1 LPNQELGVKTT
12 RKAFPLKDLIVM
24 TSSGTIDLAASKSA
38 LKRLAADPEFDRH
51 YEVLLDL
58 RNSECEM
65 SVMDVYEI
73 AKDLAWPDPALPT
86 RKKIAVLVSGQRAF
100 DHAKFL
106 EVCST
111 NRGVQVGA
119 FEDYEKASE
128 WLDTELPEDPK
139 ETDAMPGQQAQR
151 AGVDGDE
158 SR

>member
-1 LPNQELGVKTT
+1 MRTT
-12 RKAFPLKDLIVM
+12 REAFPLKDLIIM

-38 LKRLAADPEFDRH
+38 LKSLAADPRFHRN

-58 RNSECEM
+58 RDSECEL

-73 AKDLAWPDPALPT
+73 ATYLAWPDPALPT
-86 RKKIAVLVSGQRAF
+86 RKKIAVLVSGHRAF

-111 NRGVQVGA
+111 NRGVHVGA

-128 WLDTELPEDPK
+128 WLDAHLPKDPK
-139 ETDAMPGQQAQR
+139 EEDAM
-151 AGVDGDE
+151 VD
-158 SR
+158 R

>member
-1 LPNQELGVKTT
+1 MRTT

-24 TSSGTIDLAASKSA
+24 TSSGTIDLAASKAA
-38 LKRLAADPEFDRH
+38 LKSLAADPEFDRQ
-51 YEVLLDL
+51 YEILLDL
-58 RNSECEM
+58 RDSECEM
-65 SVMDVYEI
+65 SVGDVHEI
-73 AKDLAWPDPALPT
+73 ATHLAWPDPALPT

-128 WLDTELPEDPK
+128 WLDADLPQDP
-139 ETDAMPGQQAQR
+139 TGTVAWSNR
-151 AGVDGDE
+151 
-158 SR
+158 

>member
-1 LPNQELGVKTT
+1 MRTT

-51 YEVLLDL
+51 YEILLDL

-86 RKKIAVLVSGQRAF
+86 RKKIAVLVSGERAF

-139 ETDAMPGQQAQR
+139 E
-151 AGVDGDE
+151 VDVTS

>member
-1 LPNQELGVKTT
+1 MRTT

-24 TSSGTIDLAASKSA
+24 TSSGMIDLAASKSA

-51 YEVLLDL
+51 YEILLDL
-58 RNSECEM
+58 RDSECEM
-65 SVMDVYEI
+65 SVTDVYEL

-86 RKKIAVLVSGQRAF
+86 HKKIAVLVSGQRAF

-106 EVCST
+106 EVCSA
-111 NRGVQVGA
+111 NRGVQVNA

-139 ETDAMPGQQAQR
+139 ETDAMPR
-151 AGVDGDE
+151 K
-158 SR
+158 

>member
-1 LPNQELGVKTT
+1 MKTT

-38 LKRLAADPEFDRH
+38 LKKLAADPEFDKH
-51 YEVLLDL
+51 YEILLDL

-65 SVMDVYEI
+65 SVTDVYEI

-86 RKKIAVLVSGQRAF
+86 CKKIAVLVSGERAF

-106 EVCST
+106 EVCSA
-111 NRGVQVGA
+111 NRGVRVGA

-139 ETDAMPGQQAQR
+139 ETDAMLRQ
-151 AGVDGDE
+151 
-158 SR
+158 

>member
-1 LPNQELGVKTT
+1 
-12 RKAFPLKDLIVM
+12 M

-38 LKRLAADPEFDRH
+38 LKKLAADPEFDRH

-65 SVMDVYEI
+65 TVMDVYEI

-106 EVCST
+106 EVCSA

-139 ETDAMPGQQAQR
+139 ETEQEGNKR
-151 AGVDGDE
+151 
-158 SR
+158 

>member
-1 LPNQELGVKTT
+1 
-12 RKAFPLKDLIVM
+12 M

-38 LKRLAADPEFDRH
+38 LKKLAADPEFDRH

-65 SVMDVYEI
+65 TVMDVYEI

-106 EVCST
+106 EVCSA

-139 ETDAMPGQQAQR
+139 ETEQEGNK
-151 AGVDGDE
+151 G
-158 SR
+158 

>member
-1 LPNQELGVKTT
+1 MRTT

-24 TSSGTIDLAASKSA
+24 TSSGTIDLVASKAA
-38 LKRLAADPEFDRH
+38 LKSLAADPEFDRH

-58 RNSECEM
+58 RDSECEL
-65 SVMDVYEI
+65 SVLDIYEI
-73 AKDLAWPDPALPT
+73 ATYLAWPDPALPT
-86 RKKIAVLVSGQRAF
+86 SKKIAVLVSGHRAF

-106 EVCST
+106 EVCSA

-128 WLDTELPEDPK
+128 WLEADLPKDPK
-139 ETDAMPGQQAQR
+139 EADAML
-151 AGVDGDE
+151 

>member
-1 LPNQELGVKTT
+1 MRTT

-24 TSSGTIDLAASKSA
+24 TSSGTIDLVASKAA
-38 LKRLAADPEFDRH
+38 LKSLAADPEFDRH

-58 RNSECEM
+58 RDSECEL
-65 SVMDVYEI
+65 SVLDIYEI
-73 AKDLAWPDPALPT
+73 ATYLAWPDPALPT
-86 RKKIAVLVSGQRAF
+86 SKKIAVLVSGHRAF

-106 EVCST
+106 EVCSA

-128 WLDTELPEDPK
+128 WLEADLPKDPK
-139 ETDAMPGQQAQR
+139 ETDAML
-151 AGVDGDE
+151 

>member
-1 LPNQELGVKTT
+1 MRST
-12 RKAFPLKDLIVM
+12 RQAFPLKDLIVM

-38 LKRLAADPEFDRH
+38 LKKLAADPEFDRH

-65 SVMDVYEI
+65 TVMDVYEI

-106 EVCST
+106 EVCSA

-139 ETDAMPGQQAQR
+139 ETEQEGNKR
-151 AGVDGDE
+151 
-158 SR
+158 

>member
-1 LPNQELGVKTT
+1 
-12 RKAFPLKDLIVM
+12 M

-38 LKRLAADPEFDRH
+38 LKKLAADPEFDRH

-65 SVMDVYEI
+65 TVMDVYEI

-106 EVCST
+106 EVCSA

-139 ETDAMPGQQAQR
+139 ETEQEGNKK
-151 AGVDGDE
+151 
-158 SR
+158 